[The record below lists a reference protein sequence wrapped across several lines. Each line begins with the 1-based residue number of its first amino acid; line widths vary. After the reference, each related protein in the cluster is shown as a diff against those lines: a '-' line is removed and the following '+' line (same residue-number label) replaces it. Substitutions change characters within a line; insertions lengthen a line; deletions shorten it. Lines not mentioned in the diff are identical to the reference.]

1 MSLGHPELGPSSAA
15 ASVGERHLR
24 SDEARCQSR
33 STMVHWESTL
43 EFPIHPFFRGLGVM
57 PNSVQGI
64 GRVQTPHLSAASKAQ
79 RWGVRVLLVMAF
91 RTREWSKRRPRK
103 MSQTFLFSEIM
114 KVRYSIILRK
124 FLKGKMS
131 GIIIY
136 LTVCLSVC
144 LSIHPSFH
152 ASMHPSIHPSI
163 YRSIDLSADLYYIHS
178 M

>member
-1 MSLGHPELGPSSAA
+1 MTGTHHSRVLTELSLKLGDPGIYKPESSLSSLVYSGYPIRLEMKNMSLGHPELGPSSAA

-131 GIIIY
+131 
-136 LTVCLSVC
+136 
-144 LSIHPSFH
+144 
-152 ASMHPSIHPSI
+152 
-163 YRSIDLSADLYYIHS
+163 
-178 M
+178 